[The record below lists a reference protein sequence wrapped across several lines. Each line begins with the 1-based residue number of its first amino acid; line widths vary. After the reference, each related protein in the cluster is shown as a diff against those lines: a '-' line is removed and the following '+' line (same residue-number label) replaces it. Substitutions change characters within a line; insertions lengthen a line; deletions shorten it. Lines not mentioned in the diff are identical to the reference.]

1 MDSGTPVEA
10 PVLHDWS
17 AKVAYMENDGMVVD
31 IQRKRFTVDE
41 YYRMAE
47 VGILDPDDRV
57 ELIEGE
63 IIQMSPIGDRHAG
76 CVNRATDLIT
86 NLFRGRAIVTVQ
98 NPVRLNKFNEPQ
110 PDLTLCKWRADF
122 YSSHHPR
129 PDEILLAVE
138 VADTTL
144 RKDLELKLP
153 IYARLG
159 IVELWI
165 EDLPHNRI
173 LIFRNPEGDQYQ
185 TRLTA
190 ANSDTLSVLAFQ
202 DVIIK
207 AEQLLG

>member
-1 MDSGTPVEA
+1 
-10 PVLHDWS
+10 
-17 AKVAYMENDGMVVD
+17 MVVD

-57 ELIEGE
+57 ELIECE

-76 CVNRATDLIT
+76 CVNRANDLFT
-86 NLFRGRAIVTVQ
+86 NLFRGRAVVTVQ

-144 RKDLELKLP
+144 RKDLKLKLP

-173 LIFRNPEGDQYQ
+173 LIFRNPEGDKYQ
-185 TRLTA
+185 TALTA
-190 ANSDTLSVLAFQ
+190 TFGETLAVLAFQ
-202 DVIIK
+202 DIIIK
-207 AEQLLG
+207 VEQLLG

>member
-1 MDSGTPVEA
+1 
-10 PVLHDWS
+10 
-17 AKVAYMENDGMVVD
+17 
-31 IQRKRFTVDE
+31 
-41 YYRMAE
+41 
-47 VGILDPDDRV
+47 
-57 ELIEGE
+57 
-63 IIQMSPIGDRHAG
+63 
-76 CVNRATDLIT
+76 
-86 NLFRGRAIVTVQ
+86 
-98 NPVRLNKFNEPQ
+98 VRLNKFNEPQ

-153 IYARLG
+153 IYARFG

-190 ANSDTLSVLAFQ
+190 TFGDTLSVLAFQ

>member
-1 MDSGTPVEA
+1 MLVE
-10 PVLHDWS
+10 VH
-17 AKVAYMENDGMVVD
+17 
-31 IQRKRFTVDE
+31 RKRFTVDD

-76 CVNRATDLIT
+76 CVNRANDLFT
-86 NLFRGRAIVTVQ
+86 HLFRGKAVVTVQ
-98 NPVRLNKFNEPQ
+98 NPVRLNKYNEPQ

-122 YSSHHPR
+122 YSSKHPR
-129 PDEILLAVE
+129 PEDILLALE

-144 RKDLELKLP
+144 KKDLKLKLP

-165 EDLPHNRI
+165 EDLRHDQ
-173 LIFRNPEGDQYQ
+173 LLVFRDPEGDKYK
-185 TRLTA
+185 THLTFGRGGA
-190 ANSDTLSVLAFQ
+190 LHVLAFP
-202 DVIIK
+202 DTSLEV
-207 AEQLLG
+207 EQLLG